1 MLKISLMRWNSTR
14 PNPGS
19 RHDRSPRASRS
30 SPARISLV
38 GRSARLIATYCSR
51 QIAADDQRGQAE
63 QPGNVVP
70 HRRQQRR
77 RLRRHGKG
85 PEILALVG
93 DGPLDIGAAGEQP
106 GAQRGKPG
114 LRSAVIGSHAD
125 TARSPDAAVRLD
137 VLYAL
142 ARALDA
148 LRHRGPI
155 GELPLQGGV
164 RLDAEQ
170 LVLQQP
176 DDDVGGILI
185 DLSSVAIGPQ
195 QRQRRRNEETGK
207 GDGHDPQRQRP
218 FEIETRRCDGFHS
231 HQGAFHC
238 EGPLRTSMLHAPP
251 VQGKQP
257 AHRRA
262 ICPGRQAGSARCLA
276 GITTP

>member
-1 MLKISLMRWNSTR
+1 MHW
-14 PNPGS
+14 
-19 RHDRSPRASRS
+19 
-30 SPARISLV
+30 PA
-38 GRSARLIATYCSR
+38 T
-51 QIAADDQRGQAE
+51 
-63 QPGNVVP
+63 
-70 HRRQQRR
+70 
-77 RLRRHGKG
+77 
-85 PEILALVG
+85 
-93 DGPLDIGAAGEQP
+93 
-106 GAQRGKPG
+106 
-114 LRSAVIGSHAD
+114 
-125 TARSPDAAVRLD
+125 
-137 VLYAL
+137 
-142 ARALDA
+142 LDA
-148 LRHRGPI
+148 LRDRGPV

-185 DLSSVAIGPQ
+185 DVSGVAKRPQ
-195 QRQRRRNEETGK
+195 QRQRRRNEKTGK

-262 ICPGRQAGSARCLA
+262 ICPGRGEPPDEPRDLGGHPDTVSRAAPAQRHAGGHHDTVSRDRALDTIARRVDLA
-276 GITTP
+276 EPRKCRKYR